1 MQLYDVIII
10 GGGPAGLTAGI
21 YTSRARLR
29 TLLVEDFTLSPQV
42 TTTFQ
47 IENYPGFPE
56 GIGGLDL
63 IERFKKQA
71 KEFGV
76 EFKQARV
83 KNVERGL
90 TSIKEIKIETESE
103 VYNSLSLIIAS
114 GARPKELGVKGE
126 KEFRGKGVSYC
137 ATCDGPFFRDR
148 EVVVIGG
155 GDSAVKEALY
165 LTRFVRKV
173 TLLHRRDKLRATKIL
188 QERLFSEQKI
198 DVRWDS
204 VAEEILGREK
214 VEGVRIIN
222 LKTKEKSVLSCD
234 GVFIFAGLLPNT
246 DFARGVV
253 ELDEKGYVVVDSRM
267 RTSVEGIFACGD
279 CRSTIL
285 RQVIT
290 ACGDGAFAAFSAQ
303 EYVEQLKLQAP
314 STK

>member
-1 MQLYDVIII
+1 LQLYDVIII

-29 TLLVEDFTLSPQV
+29 ALLVEDFTLSPQV

-90 TSIKEIKIETESE
+90 TSIREIKIEAESE
-103 VYNSLSLIIAS
+103 VYNSPSLIIAS

-155 GDSAVKEALY
+155 GDSAVEEALY

-188 QERLFSEQKI
+188 QERLFSEQRI

-214 VEGVRIIN
+214 VEAVRIID
-222 LKTKEKSVLSCD
+222 LKTKEKSVLSCG

-246 DFARGVV
+246 DFVRGVV
-253 ELDEKGYVVVDSRM
+253 ELDEKGYVVVDSKM

-303 EYVEQLKLQAP
+303 EYVESVSSRQ
-314 STK
+314 

>member
-1 MQLYDVIII
+1 VQLYDVIII

>member
-83 KNVERGL
+83 KNIERGL

>member
-1 MQLYDVIII
+1 MDK
-10 GGGPAGLTAGI
+10 
-21 YTSRARLR
+21 RA
-29 TLLVEDFTLSPQV
+29 EGASC
-42 TTTFQ
+42 
-47 IENYPGFPE
+47 NYPGFPE